1 MKTGTLQVGRKLSKS
16 LVVECSK
23 TLEFKLK
30 LDSVESR
37 MVDNRECA
45 SDLFISTLRQCT
57 VDRDKVKTTDL
68 NAKDIQTIEEE
79 EADQEG
85 PVGAE
90 DEDIQLCAHNDAV
103 NEEGMSESDK
113 TVSKTKGFNVNCSSK

>member
-1 MKTGTLQVGRKLSKS
+1 VL
-16 LVVECSK
+16 E
-23 TLEFKLK
+23 TLETKLK

-37 MVDNRECA
+37 MVDNRDYA

-57 VDRDKVKTTDL
+57 VDRDKVKTNYL
-68 NAKDIQTIEEE
+68 NAKDIQTIQEE

-90 DEDIQLCAHNDAV
+90 DEDTKLCAHNDAV
-103 NEEGMSESDK
+103 DEEGMSESDK
-113 TVSKTKGFNVNCSSK
+113 TVSKTKGFNVSRSMALMPVTKLEIPVFDSSMKSQ